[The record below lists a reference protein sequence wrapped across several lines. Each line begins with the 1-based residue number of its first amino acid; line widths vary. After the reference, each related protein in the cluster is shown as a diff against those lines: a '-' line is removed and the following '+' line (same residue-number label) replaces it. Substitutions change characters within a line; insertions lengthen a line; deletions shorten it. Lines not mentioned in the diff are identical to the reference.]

1 MWPMQPY
8 TCWTLND
15 QFWCSR
21 TFYEDYPGYK
31 DMALRVEKLREDAKD
46 LAEYAYLKTR
56 LIDKETENPEPYEA
70 KPPSERLKKALKRR
84 R

>member
-1 MWPMQPY
+1 MTKISARDQLLHVFHVANAAIHLLDA
-8 TCWTLND
+8 LND

-46 LAEYAYLKTR
+46 LAEYAYLRT
-56 LIDKETENPEPYEA
+56 LPIDNKV
-70 KPPSERLKKALKRR
+70 KP
-84 R
+84 